1 MEEVEIVQ
9 EEYLA
14 DPVQGSS
21 SDSTGKIMLARS
33 QYFFTLYTV
42 EDPSSDEETPVFKP
56 QVKALLLA
64 SMEEVRQMDFSDNRG
79 LKEDLNTTRDK
90 ASDKII
96 VVDDVKLRKTVSKKK
111 KGSKIIDIEND
122 NAVKRVISRKSF
134 TVKPFTPEED
144 KILLEAVN
152 SGEKLDIRELAKKI
166 NRRKDSVRTRLEKFK
181 STGVSTKTNK
191 SYSFQEDLLILDSAI
206 RNLEKFSKLDDTPV
220 DTEDLSVS
228 FRRTRTSVYERWEL
242 KLKSW
247 LKSYYSKTLNL
258 EIRVML
264 ANVLADNFENI
275 VSVDWNFVKSFD
287 EFSGHTIRSLKQIFF
302 GNISRQAKYHSTND
316 KTTLTL
322 REIANDAAVSFSEQN
337 IRKISQQVLKRQ
349 GEVVEYFEKKV
360 KEMGIKNFL

>member
-1 MEEVEIVQ
+1 
-9 EEYLA
+9 
-14 DPVQGSS
+14 
-21 SDSTGKIMLARS
+21 
-33 QYFFTLYTV
+33 
-42 EDPSSDEETPVFKP
+42 
-56 QVKALLLA
+56 
-64 SMEEVRQMDFSDNRG
+64 MDFSDNRG

-181 STGVSTKTNK
+181 LTGVSTKTNK

-206 RNLEKFSKLDDTPV
+206 RNLEKFSKLDETPV
-220 DTEDLSVS
+220 DAEDLSVR

-275 VSVDWNFVKSFD
+275 VSVDWNLVKSFD
-287 EFSGHTIRSLKQIFF
+287 EFSGHTIRSLKRIFF
-302 GNISRQAKYHSTND
+302 GNILQQAKYHSTKEPKEERKLIVKIDSEGRKEVEEDRPSSQNEQPSGLD
-316 KTTLTL
+316 Y
-322 REIANDAAVSFSEQN
+322 REVPRGPQCYALM
-337 IRKISQQVLKRQ
+337 KMISLP
-349 GEVVEYFEKKV
+349 
-360 KEMGIKNFL
+360 LHL